1 MDKFVLLKLNFVL
14 IFLAAAAAAVVF
26 AQDLGDEKALSPRY
40 NCPLY
45 DIDIYG
51 NDIDSFLAIG
61 MWQECGT

>member
-1 MDKFVLLKLNFVL
+1 MKSFLLVL
-14 IFLAAAAAAVVF
+14 AAAVVF
-26 AQDLGDEKALSPRY
+26 AQDLGKEMAPSPRY